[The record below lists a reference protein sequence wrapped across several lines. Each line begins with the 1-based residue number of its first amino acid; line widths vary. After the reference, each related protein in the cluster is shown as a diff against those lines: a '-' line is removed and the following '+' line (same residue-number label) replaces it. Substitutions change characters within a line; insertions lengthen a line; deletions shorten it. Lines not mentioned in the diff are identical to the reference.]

1 MTPEVILHAGGTAYI
16 ANTRYNNPD
25 DILRLLPIAN
35 ENDGTLIIND
45 AGLNQHDL
53 ELIVGIARSGN
64 NLLILDDGHL
74 SDSVVR
80 VIKSRGANIAINLS
94 RPDYIPR

>member
-1 MTPEVILHAGGTAYI
+1 MAPEDILRAGGTAYI
-16 ANTRYNNPD
+16 ANTQYNNLD
-25 DILRLLPIAN
+25 DIQRLLLIAA
-35 ENDGTLIIND
+35 ENDGSLIIND

-53 ELIVGIARSGN
+53 ELFVGSGR

-74 SDSVVR
+74 SNSSVR

-94 RPDYIPR
+94 RPDYIHLL